1 MSETD
6 ERVIVD
12 FDQAVAMLP
21 DGNYIHTF
29 RQAGPALI
37 GANWSREKMLN
48 WLKAHPVELA
58 GSMATA
64 MKHGLVGSDDH
75 GQLFIATKPQE
86 ASAV

>member
-48 WLKAHPVELA
+48 WLKAH
-58 GSMATA
+58 MANCSSQQNRRKRA
-64 MKHGLVGSDDH
+64 QYEH
-75 GQLFIATKPQE
+75 
-86 ASAV
+86 